1 VFSQLVRA
9 LAATAVLFAA
19 LALGQ
24 PADAR
29 DSRWVLLGEHR
40 VGFQTDSDII
50 RLNRDEGWFRSL
62 RLDAERSDVF
72 VSKVTLVYLNGFRED
87 IEVNRMLRAGERSPA
102 IDLGDERSF
111 IREIVLTYRARPNYS
126 GEPALVQVY
135 ADQSRD
141 NTNTVRNRYRDDEF
155 RELATQRVNL
165 GDDGVTLNPERSD
178 RVGTIRL
185 SARQNA
191 IYVRRI
197 EIEFRNGERQVEQ
210 LQQSIEEGRPSRA
223 IDLAGDRRSIA
234 SVTVVMRPQPSRRLA
249 NLVLSGRDEGA
260 PAGERERP
268 ANPRVGRPP
277 RLDERGVPVDM
288 VLFGTG
294 EVGRRGDRDVIAV
307 GRDKGQFD
315 EIALRVLDGDVE
327 VTRITVVYGR
337 GENEVFDL
345 GQVIRANTVTS
356 KLKLDG
362 DRYIREVQ
370 LDYRKVG
377 RERGQAQVE
386 VYGDY
391 SRAWKERA
399 REVRQDD
406 RREQRRDV
414 VDAGPSQGWV
424 LLGQQKAELLGRD
437 ADTFEVGRDKGRF
450 RSLALIARRSS
461 VEIRSIRVI
470 YGNGEPEDV
479 PLTGTLADGKL
490 RVDEESDPIDLAG
503 RERFIDR
510 VEIVHRSKFSL
521 KGAGVIELWGLKTEA
536 RFSEGD
542 GRDTLK
548 RELGRA
554 LKNLLRQ

>member
-1 VFSQLVRA
+1 MFSQLLRA
-9 LAATAVLFAA
+9 LVATAILVAA
-19 LALGQ
+19 LAFVQ
-24 PADAR
+24 SAEAR
-29 DSRWVLLGEHR
+29 ESRWVLLGEHR
-40 VGFQTDSDII
+40 VGFQTDSDVI

-62 RLDAERSDVF
+62 RLDAERSDVYVF
-72 VSKVTLVYLNGFRED
+72 KVTLVYLNGFREE
-87 IEVNRMLRAGERSPA
+87 ISINRMLRAGERSPA
-102 IDLGDERSF
+102 IDLGNERSF
-111 IREIVLTYRARPNYS
+111 IREIVLTYRSRPNYQ

-135 ADQSRD
+135 ADQSRA
-141 NTNTVRNRYRDDEF
+141 NSGYREQQTSRYRNDDF
-155 RELATQRVNL
+155 RELASETIDL
-165 GDDGVTLNPERSD
+165 GERSVTLRPNRD
-178 RVGTIRL
+178 RVGAIRL
-185 SARQNA
+185 RARDNA
-191 IYVRRI
+191 VFVRRI

-210 LQQSIEEGRPSRA
+210 LQQAIEQGRPSRA
-223 IDLAGDRRSIA
+223 IDLSGDQRSI
-234 SVTVVMRPQPSRRLA
+234 SQVTVYLRPQPSRRQA
-249 NLVLSGRDEGA
+249 RLVLLGGDDRGETSA
-260 PAGERERP
+260 PARP
-268 ANPRVGRPP
+268 SNPRVGRPP
-277 RLDERGVPVDM
+277 RLDSRGVPVDM
-288 VLFGTG
+288 VMFGTG

-327 VTRITVVYGR
+327 ITRITVVYGR

-362 DRYIREVQ
+362 DRYIREIQ

-377 RERGQAQVE
+377 RERGRASVE
-386 VYGDY
+386 VYGDH
-391 SRAWKERA
+391 SRAWKQRA
-399 REVRQDD
+399 RETRADD
-406 RREQRRDV
+406 RRDV

-424 LLGQQKAELLGRD
+424 LLGRQKAELLGRD
-437 ADTFEVGRDKGRF
+437 ADTFEVGREKGRF

-461 VEIRSIRVI
+461 VEIRSIRVV
-470 YGNGEPEDV
+470 YGNGEAEDV

-510 VEIVHRSKFSL
+510 IEIVHLSKFSL
-521 KGAGVIELWGLKTEA
+521 KGAGTIELWGLKTEA
-536 RFSEGD
+536 RFREGD